1 MFYSKVVPLM
11 STQVLAYTLVIQT
24 KITLLVDE
32 SYWRQ
37 NVLKLKLWLGVLLI
51 DKPKPERL
59 LMVR

>member
-32 SYWRQ
+32 RYWRQ

>member
-1 MFYSKVVPLM
+1 M